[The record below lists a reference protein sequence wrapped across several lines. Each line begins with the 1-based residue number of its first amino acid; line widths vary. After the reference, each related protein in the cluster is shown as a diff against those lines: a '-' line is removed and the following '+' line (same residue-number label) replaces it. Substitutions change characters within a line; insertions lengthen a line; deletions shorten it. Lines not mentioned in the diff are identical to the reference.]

1 MCYSI
6 MSERK
11 GTRGF
16 TLVELLVVIAIIG
29 VLVALLLPAVQAAR
43 EAARRS
49 QCSNNLKQLGLG
61 LHNYESTYRTFPYSW
76 MVDAPNMLGPGLNA
90 SVWGI
95 VVLPF
100 IEQQPLFDSYDTRVP
115 PFNEAVALG
124 YDPTVVAQNME
135 VVRTIIPTFVCP
147 SAPMAPSAR
156 VYTLNYEP
164 EFPVTAEVAP
174 SDYCVASG
182 VRGVYSQLAYANF
195 SVGQRHGALQFAGN
209 FPGETSRSSR
219 IADIVDGTSNTILLA
234 ERLGGDNIYVG
245 RRIRSD
251 APYDALG
258 LANGGGWGDILNG
271 EHWPAGSVQNET
283 APQEGPCGINCTNR
297 RGAGFYSFHPGGA
310 MFLLADGSVT
320 FLSDSIQPF
329 VLASLITR
337 AGREPASGTN

>member
-1 MCYSI
+1 
-6 MSERK
+6 MSCSTRSRRK
-11 GTRGF
+11 ATRGF

-49 QCSNNLKQLGLG
+49 QCSNNMKQLGLG
-61 LHNYESTYRTFPYSW
+61 LHNYESTYRTFPFSW

-100 IEQQPLFDSYDTRVP
+100 IEQQPLFDAYDTRVP

-124 YDPTVVAQNME
+124 YDPTVVARNME
-135 VVRTIIPTFVCP
+135 VIRTVLPTFVCP
-147 SAPMAPSAR
+147 SAPMAPAAR
-156 VYTLNYEP
+156 VYTLDYTP
-164 EFPVTAEVAP
+164 DFPVTAQVAA

-182 VRGVYSQLAYANF
+182 VRGVYAQLAYANF
-195 SVGQRHGALQFAGN
+195 QAGQRHGALQFAGN

-219 IADIVDGTSNTILLA
+219 MADIQDGTSNTILLA
-234 ERLGGDNIYVG
+234 ERLGGNEIYVG
-245 RRIRSD
+245 RRVRAEY
-251 APYDALG
+251 APLG
-258 LANGGGWGDILNG
+258 AANGGGWADILNG

-320 FLSDSIQPF
+320 FLSESIQPF

-337 AGREPASGTN
+337 AGGEPSSGTN

>member
-1 MCYSI
+1 MFYSVK
-6 MSERK
+6 SRR
-11 GTRGF
+11 GQTRGF

-61 LHNYESTYRTFPYSW
+61 LHNYESSYKTFPYSW
-76 MVDAPNMLGPGLNA
+76 MVDAPGGQLGPGFNA

-100 IEQQPLFDSYDTRVP
+100 IEQQPLFDMYDTRVP
-115 PFNEAVALG
+115 PFNEGVAL
-124 YDPTVVAQNME
+124 YDPAVVARNLE
-135 VVRTIIPTFVCP
+135 VIRTILPTFVCP
-147 SAPMAPSAR
+147 SAPMAPAAR
-156 VYTLNYEP
+156 VYSLDYTP
-164 EFPVTAEVAP
+164 AGFPVTAEVAP

-182 VRGVYSQLAYANF
+182 VRGVYAQLAYANF
-195 SVGQRHGALQFAGN
+195 SVSQRHGALQFAGN

-219 IADIVDGTSNTILLA
+219 MADIRDGTSNTILLA
-234 ERLGGDNIYVG
+234 ERLGGIDIYVG
-245 RRIRSD
+245 RRVRPEY
-251 APYDALG
+251 AALG
-258 LANGGGWGDILNG
+258 PTNGGGWADILNG
-271 EHWPAGSVQNET
+271 EHWPAGSIQNET

-320 FLSDSIQPF
+320 FLSESIQPF

-337 AGREPASGTN
+337 AGGEPSSGTN